1 MRARRAMWAA
11 AALAAMAVGCGYR
24 IAGHADLMPKRI
36 KTIAIPAFGNATT
49 RQRLA
54 DRLSAALTR
63 EFLSR
68 TRYEIVADPNAADA
82 VLSGTVVKYD
92 AFPAIFDQTTGR
104 ASAVQVNVRMDI
116 TLRDRSTGQA
126 LYSRQGFEFRD
137 RYEISVDPKV
147 YFEESDAA
155 LDRLSRDVA
164 RMVVSA
170 VLENF

>member
-1 MRARRAMWAA
+1 MKIRFAIAA
-11 AALAAMAVGCGYR
+11 AVLAAITSGCGYR
-24 IAGHADLMPKRI
+24 VAGHADTMPKTL
-36 KTIAIPAFGNATT
+36 KTIAIPAFANVTT
-49 RQRLA
+49 RQHLAERLPA
-54 DRLSAALTR
+54 SLTR
-63 EFLSR
+63 EFLTR
-68 TRYEIVADPNAADA
+68 THYQLVADPNQADA

-92 AFPAIFDQTTGR
+92 AYPVIFDQSTGR

-116 TLRDRSTGQA
+116 SLRDRSSGQV
-126 LYSRQGFEFRD
+126 LFQRPNFEFRD
-137 RYEISVDPKV
+137 RYEISIDPTV